1 MRFST
6 KQCTSNWATKPENNE
21 PDRRFMKYL
30 SNMFTFREPG
40 ELQVFTYHKIVLTK
54 PYSPQDC
61 SCGKPHRSTK
71 PSIFHFYPILINL
84 AKYLSKSN
92 FDSLKL
98 ALEND
103 YFWRKVCINLPV
115 RDSALV
121 YTFPSSLYSKQ

>member
-6 KQCTSNWATKPENNE
+6 KQCTPNWATKPENNE

-40 ELQVFTYHKIVLTK
+40 ELQVFTYHEIVLTK

-71 PSIFHFYPILINL
+71 PTIFHFYPILINL

-103 YFWRKVCINLPV
+103 YFLEEILHKFACQRYCSCLHIPII
-115 RDSALV
+115 
-121 YTFPSSLYSKQ
+121 TIQ